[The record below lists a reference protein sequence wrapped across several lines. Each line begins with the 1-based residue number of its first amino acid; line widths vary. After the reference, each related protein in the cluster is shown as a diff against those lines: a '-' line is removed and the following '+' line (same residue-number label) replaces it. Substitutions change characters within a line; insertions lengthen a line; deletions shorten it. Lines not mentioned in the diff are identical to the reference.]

1 MSDTALAIMAR
12 YPEKG
17 KIKTRLARSIGE
29 EATLDLYQAF
39 LCDLA
44 CRFAGWTYDLYWAY
58 TPAEQDFAAFV
69 ATLISEHT
77 ERISV
82 FPQQGLDLGPRLY
95 QVFHTLQVRQF
106 CRTIVIGSDSPQI
119 SRATIQQAQQA
130 LDTVDVVLG
139 PAEDGGYYLI
149 AMHEPH
155 DLFSGIP
162 MSTEVVLQMTIEKA
176 QKQGLSVH
184 LLEPLFD
191 IDELPDLIH
200 LAELLQQDSSFAP
213 YTAAYLAELKKEYL
227 HDSDHRNAPA
237 FHIYRTNYSL

>member
-1 MSDTALAIMAR
+1 MSDTALTIMAR

-29 EATLDLYQAF
+29 EATLHLYQAF

-44 CRFAGWTYDLYWAY
+44 QRFADWTCDLHWAY
-58 TPAEQDFAAFV
+58 TPTKHDFAAFV
-69 ATLISEHT
+69 ATLVPEHT

-82 FPQQGLDLGPRLY
+82 FPQQGPDLGPRLY
-95 QVFHTLQVRQF
+95 QVFHTLRVHQF
-106 CRTIVIGSDSPQI
+106 RRTLVIGSDSPQI
-119 SRATIQQAQQA
+119 SRATILQAEQA
-130 LDTVDVVLG
+130 LETADVVVG

-149 AMHEPH
+149 AMREPH
-155 DLFSGIP
+155 DVFTGIP

-176 QKQGLSVH
+176 QEQRLSVH

-191 IDELPDLIH
+191 IDEQPDLIR
-200 LAELLQQDSSFAP
+200 LAELLQQDSMLAP
-213 YTAAYLAELKKEYL
+213 YTAACLAELKEYG
-227 HDSDHRNAPA
+227 HDCDHCNATA